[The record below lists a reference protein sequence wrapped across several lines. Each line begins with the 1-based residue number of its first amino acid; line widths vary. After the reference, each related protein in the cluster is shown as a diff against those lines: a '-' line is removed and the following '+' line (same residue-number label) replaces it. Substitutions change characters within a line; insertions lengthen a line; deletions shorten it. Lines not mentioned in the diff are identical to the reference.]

1 MIKLITDSTSD
12 IEKQEAE
19 KYGITIVPL
28 KVIMEGND
36 YRDRVDL
43 NAEDFYP
50 LLEQCDNLPT
60 TSQPSPQDFL
70 TIYEKAKE
78 ANDSIIVITLS
89 SAISGTYQSACI
101 AKDLLDYEDVHII
114 DSLNATQGLHILVKK
129 AVQLI
134 QEGKEAKD
142 IVSFLEE
149 YKKRIHIF
157 AVVDTL
163 EYFYKGGRL
172 SKTSAA
178 MGTLLK
184 FKPVVGLKEGKLEL
198 FDKARGTMKATAK
211 ILELIQE
218 HGEIDLQEP
227 IFLGYTGTSV
237 GLDKFCEQLRDHL
250 LFTNEEY
257 GIVGPVIG
265 THAGPGAKLIAYVNK
280 A

>member
-1 MIKLITDSTSD
+1 M
-12 IEKQEAE
+12 
-19 KYGITIVPL
+19 
-28 KVIMEGND
+28 
-36 YRDRVDL
+36 
-43 NAEDFYP
+43 
-50 LLEQCDNLPT
+50 
-60 TSQPSPQDFL
+60 
-70 TIYEKAKE
+70 
-78 ANDSIIVITLS
+78 
-89 SAISGTYQSACI
+89 
-101 AKDLLDYEDVHII
+101 
-114 DSLNATQGLHILVKK
+114 
-129 AVQLI
+129 QLI

>member
-198 FDKARGTMKATAK
+198 FDKARGTMKATEK

-227 IFLGYTGTSV
+227 IFLGYTGTSD

>member
-134 QEGKEAKD
+134 QEGKETKD

-198 FDKARGTMKATAK
+198 FDKARGTMKASAK

>member
-19 KYGITIVPL
+19 KCGITIVPL
-28 KVIMEGND
+28 KVIIEGND

-50 LLEQCDNLPT
+50 LLEQCENLPT

-70 TIYEKAKE
+70 TVYEKAKE
-78 ANDSIIVITLS
+78 ANDNIIVITLS

-101 AKDLLDYEDVHII
+101 AKDLLDYEDIHII
-114 DSLNATQGLHILVKK
+114 DSLNATKGLHILVKK

-198 FDKARGTMKATAK
+198 FNKARGTMKATAK
-211 ILELIQE
+211 ILDLIQE

-227 IFLGYTGTSV
+227 IFLGYTGTSD

>member
-134 QEGKEAKD
+134 QEGKETKD

-227 IFLGYTGTSV
+227 IFLGYTGTSD

-250 LFTNEEY
+250 LFTNEDY

>member
-1 MIKLITDSTSD
+1 M
-12 IEKQEAE
+12 
-19 KYGITIVPL
+19 
-28 KVIMEGND
+28 
-36 YRDRVDL
+36 
-43 NAEDFYP
+43 
-50 LLEQCDNLPT
+50 
-60 TSQPSPQDFL
+60 
-70 TIYEKAKE
+70 
-78 ANDSIIVITLS
+78 
-89 SAISGTYQSACI
+89 
-101 AKDLLDYEDVHII
+101 
-114 DSLNATQGLHILVKK
+114 
-129 AVQLI
+129 QLI
-134 QEGKEAKD
+134 QEGKETKE

-227 IFLGYTGTSV
+227 IFLGYTGTSD

-257 GIVGPVIG
+257 GIVGPLIG